1 MSDRMKDTE
10 QGSGQ
15 MTRISKNNM
24 GFLVGRERTP
34 EQIVDFLKEG
44 AILRGFEDVLRKVY
58 PEEDLNAR
66 LIRGLEKITGEPH
79 DSVSKKVRNWM
90 SGKSTPQNR
99 ETLFQV
105 SFILGLDEE
114 AASRLLGTAAE
125 TGIHYRNPEEL
136 VYAYGLRNHMS
147 YEEVA
152 ALKERLKGK
161 GVLPDGAG
169 QERQKKGKKGNESER
184 TEPFMYTRQVRQEFE
199 QVEDEE
205 GLVGFFE
212 EYGESLGQIHET
224 AYAKFIQLLDILQK
238 PEGAAGQAEK
248 ERHYTMSDVIEEYL
262 SMNVP
267 EGRKTSGMSVLQ
279 RMIKKYWPNESSLLN
294 MRNRKE
300 DVSRKVMILLYLITE
315 AVDEAAEDEDDY
327 YFEDLEEDPDILL
340 ETRIEKMNLFL
351 NTCGMNLLDP
361 GNAFDYLALYAMR
374 TEDVGSQM
382 AQVLDVLF
390 EGQGKRKE
398 PGEQDPAR

>member
-1 MSDRMKDTE
+1 MGDVAKNAAQDP
-10 QGSGQ
+10 GQ
-15 MTRISKNNM
+15 MTRISRNNM

-34 EQIVDFLKEG
+34 EQIVEFLKEG
-44 AILRGFEDVLRKVY
+44 ALLRGFEDMLRKVY
-58 PEEDLNAR
+58 PGEDLSAR
-66 LIRGLEKITGEPH
+66 LTSGMERITGEPH
-79 DSVSKKVRNWM
+79 DSVSKKVRNWV

-99 ETLFQV
+99 ETLFQI
-105 SFILGLDEE
+105 SFILGLDQED
-114 AASRLLGTAAE
+114 ASRLLGIAAE

-147 YEEVA
+147 YEEVT
-152 ALKERLKGK
+152 ALRGRLEES
-161 GVLPDGAG
+161 GVLPDKAG
-169 QERQKKGKKGNESER
+169 REDKKKKGKKGGER
-184 TEPFMYTRQVRQEFE
+184 QEPSIYTRQVRQVFE

-205 GLVGFFE
+205 GLASFLE
-212 EYGESLGQIHET
+212 EYREALGQIHET
-224 AYAKFIQLLDILQK
+224 AYARFIQLLDILQK

-248 ERHYTMSDVIEEYL
+248 ERQYTMSDVIEEYL

-267 EGRKTSGMSVLQ
+267 EGRKTGGMSVLQ
-279 RMIKKYWPNESSLLN
+279 RMIKKYWPNESSLIN

-351 NTCGMNLLDP
+351 ETCGMNLLDP

-390 EGQGKRKE
+390 EGKGRRK
-398 PGEQDPAR
+398 DPMD